1 MFDRVLVPVDESDV
15 SALAV
20 EAAVVLCRRFDADLY
35 VVHVVDT
42 NELPLGAEASML
54 DDLVSHAEELVAE
67 AETTAEAASVPVT
80 TTVLRNGVI
89 AHRGIVEYAADHDV
103 DLVVMGSRGR
113 RGLGRFVLGSVA
125 EWTIR
130 ESPVP
135 VLTVHEDGAF
145 DADVEEILVPT
156 DGSDPADRAVDL
168 AAALAAATGARL
180 HAINV
185 VDLGVV
191 WGEAD
196 TGRVVEALDDTGQQT
211 VDEAADRA
219 ADAGVG
225 CVETAVLHGTPHREV
240 VDYAADHDA
249 DLVVIGTHGRSGLE
263 RYILGSVAE
272 RVVRLSDVPVLAV
285 GGAALD

>member
-1 MFDRVLVPVDESDV
+1 MFDRVLVPVDGSNV

-20 EAAVVLCRRFDADLY
+20 EAAVELCRRFDADLHA
-35 VVHVVDT
+35 VHVVDT

-54 DDLVSHAEELVAE
+54 DDLVSRAEDLVAQ
-67 AETTAEAASVPVT
+67 AETTAEAAGVSVT
-80 TTVLRNGVI
+80 TTVLRNGAI
-89 AHRGIVEYAADHDV
+89 AHRGIVEYATDRDV
-103 DLVVMGSRGR
+103 DLVVMGSHGR

-130 ESPVP
+130 ESPAP
-135 VLTVHEDGAF
+135 VLTIHDDSEF
-145 DADVEEILVPT
+145 DATFEEILVPT

-180 HAINV
+180 HAVNV

-196 TGRVVEALDDTGQQT
+196 TGRVVEVLDDAGQQT
-211 VDEAADRA
+211 VDEVTDRA
-219 ADAGVG
+219 ADAGVDR
-225 CVETAVLHGTPHREV
+225 VETAVLHGTPHHEI
-240 VDYAADHDA
+240 VDYAADHDT

-263 RYILGSVAE
+263 RYLLGSVAE
-272 RVVRLSDVPVLAV
+272 RVVRLSGVPVLTV
-285 GGAALD
+285 QGAAPD